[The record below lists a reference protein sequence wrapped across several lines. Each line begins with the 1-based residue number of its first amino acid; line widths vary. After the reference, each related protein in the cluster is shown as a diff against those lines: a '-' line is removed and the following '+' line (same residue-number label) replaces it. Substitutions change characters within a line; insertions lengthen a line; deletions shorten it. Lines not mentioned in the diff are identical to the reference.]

1 MCHTSACMKPS
12 VIVWDLETV
21 PDLGGFAAANDLVGK
36 SDVEVREAIGDKFSK
51 HIYHSIALH
60 RPSHCAL
67 GVRSLGGGRCG
78 RAPFGREDREITA
91 FCDKIAELSPQLV
104 TFNGNSF
111 DLPVLTSPALRRQ
124 QAARRAP
131 APGPQVSSSS
141 STSPIMSATSS
152 SSSSCS
158 SIKGASPKA
167 GPSSSTS
174 SSASS
179 SAPSITSPSAV
190 FLP

>member
-1 MCHTSACMKPS
+1 MPMARYNVLVAYGANCDQRAALYTNGHEFLREISLTAFSTRRRADHWAVDAVGAPH
-12 VIVWDLETV
+12 
-21 PDLGGFAAANDLVGK
+21 LGERTEKQL
-36 SDVEVREAIGDKFSK
+36 
-51 HIYHSIALH
+51 
-60 RPSHCAL
+60 
-67 GVRSLGGGRCG
+67 
-78 RAPFGREDREITA
+78 ITA

-104 TFNGNSF
+104 GNSF

-124 QAARRAP
+124 QAARQAP

-152 SSSSCS
+152 SPSSCS

>member
-1 MCHTSACMKPS
+1 MPLRRGNPSSKFQHPKRPAMTSQGNCAPAGDARQPCHHGNRSFLWSCPSGGRPGLRHDYAACRRAA
-12 VIVWDLETV
+12 VRV
-21 PDLGGFAAANDLVGK
+21 PRRF
-36 SDVEVREAIGDKFSK
+36 R
-51 HIYHSIALH
+51 
-60 RPSHCAL
+60 R
-67 GVRSLGGGRCG
+67 GRCG
-78 RAPFGREDREITA
+78 R
-91 FCDKIAELSPQLV
+91 SPQLV

-152 SSSSCS
+152 SPSSCS

>member
-1 MCHTSACMKPS
+1 MAQAERVLREISLTAFSTRRRADHWAVDAVGAPH
-12 VIVWDLETV
+12 
-21 PDLGGFAAANDLVGK
+21 LGERTEKQL
-36 SDVEVREAIGDKFSK
+36 
-51 HIYHSIALH
+51 
-60 RPSHCAL
+60 
-67 GVRSLGGGRCG
+67 
-78 RAPFGREDREITA
+78 ITA

>member
-1 MCHTSACMKPS
+1 MPGQSI
-12 VIVWDLETV
+12 IVWDLETV
-21 PDLGGFAAANDLVGK
+21 PDLTGFAAANDLVGK
-36 SDVEVREAIGDKFSK
+36 SDVEVPRGDWRQVSEAHLPLDRV
-51 HIYHSIALH
+51 H
-60 RPSHCAL
+60 RRSHRAL
-67 GVRSLGGGRCG
+67 GARSLGCEAVG
-78 RAPFGREDREITA
+78 APHVGERTEKELIAA

-104 TFNGNSF
+104 TS
-111 DLPVLTSPALRRQ
+111 VLTSPALRRQ

-152 SSSSCS
+152 SPSSCY